1 MTVNQAVEALGLTL
15 LCGDGDREITG
26 VYVGDLL
33 SRCMSHVEADNLW
46 ITIMANV
53 NVIAVATLTDPAAII
68 LAEDV
73 EPSEDVIEAAKEND
87 ITLLRSAL
95 TAYELCVRIHEL
107 T

>member
-1 MTVNQAVEALGLTL
+1 MTVNALCDLL
-15 LCGDGDREITG
+15 DAKVLCGDVDKPFLG
-26 VYVGDLL
+26 VYAGDFL
-33 SRCMSHVEADNLW
+33 SRAMSRVEYDCIW
-46 ITIMANV
+46 VTIMANV

>member
-1 MTVNQAVEALGLTL
+1 MTVNEVCERLALTHV
-15 LCGDGDREITG
+15 CGDTSRSWDG

>member
-1 MTVNQAVEALGLTL
+1 MTVNEVCERLALTP
-15 LCGDGDREITG
+15 LCGELSRTWDG
-26 VYVGDLL
+26 VYAGDLL
-33 SRCMSHVEADNLW
+33 SRCMSRVEADNLW

-73 EPSEDVIEAAKEND
+73 EPSEDVIAAAKDND
-87 ITLLRSAL
+87 IVLLRSNL
-95 TAYELCVRIHEL
+95 TAYELCVRIHAL